1 MKIKEQ
7 YNEDDEYISEKSKSN
22 QRFVKISFLIFG
34 IGGLLAWNAILSDI
48 NFFINFLPRMDPPVY
63 FPFLNFFLNIIFQF
77 ILLFQP
83 KFMTYKKQLLISVMG
98 SAISLILLPL
108 FVLLLKRD
116 SDINVI
122 ITGIMILLQGLL
134 NAVCQSSFFGLVSY
148 FPIDMI
154 VSMSTGQ
161 GVAGILMNTIQYLV
175 LIFIGDTNLKNSQE
189 KNDIIVKKGGIIF
202 FSISV
207 IIILICFL
215 FIILVYRNNYFRKQ
229 LLLSGE
235 YGKVKKNEAENLIL
249 KEDDQYKYNK
259 PRQISFLELT
269 KLLLDVNI
277 LTTVLYLITFSLFP
291 GVCLKFKL
299 YSLTGG
305 FSSNT
310 IVSLYNIFDTIGR
323 SIVSYFQPTKLLI
336 YIVVLSRII
345 LLFILPLNYY
355 FECNN
360 YDINL
365 TSTILVISVILIAI
379 TNGFGS
385 SLLFGIAPTLVPDFI
400 KGKAGSSISFYLMI
414 GIFLG
419 TCSGIGMRSILGII
433 KGK

>member
-1 MKIKEQ
+1 MKT
-7 YNEDDEYISEKSKSN
+7 EDQHNDGDEFISEKAQSN
-22 QRFVKISFLIFG
+22 RRFVKISFLIFG

-108 FVLLLKRD
+108 FVILLPRN

-175 LIFIGDTNLKNSQE
+175 LIFIGDTNIKNSQE
-189 KNDIIVKKGGIIF
+189 KNDTIVKKGGIIF

-207 IIILICFL
+207 IIILICFF
-215 FIILVYRNNYFRKQ
+215 FIILVYRNNYFEKQ

-235 YGKVKKNEAENLIL
+235 YGKVKEKDAENLIL
-249 KEDDQYKYNK
+249 KDDDKYKYTK

-277 LTTVLYLITFSLFP
+277 LTSVLYLVTFALFP

-310 IVSLYNIFDTIGR
+310 IVSLYNIFDTFGR
-323 SIVSYFQPTKLLI
+323 SIVTFFQPTKILI
-336 YIVVLSRII
+336 YIVVLSRMI
-345 LLFILPLNYY
+345 LLFILPFNYY
-355 FECNN
+355 LECNS

-419 TCSGIGMRSILGII
+419 TCSGIGMRYILEII
-433 KGK
+433 KGI

>member
-77 ILLFQP
+77 IL
-83 KFMTYKKQLLISVMG
+83 FMTYKKQLLISVMG

-215 FIILVYRNNYFRKQ
+215 FIILVYI
-229 LLLSGE
+229 LLSGE
-235 YGKVKKNEAENLIL
+235 YGKIKKNDAENLIL
-249 KEDDQYKYNK
+249 KDEDQNKYNK

-277 LTTVLYLITFSLFP
+277 LTSILYLVTFALFP
-291 GVCLKFKL
+291 GVCLKFKF

-360 YDINL
+360 YDINF

-419 TCSGIGMRSILGII
+419 TCSGIGMRYILEII
-433 KGK
+433 KGI

>member
-1 MKIKEQ
+1 MKT
-7 YNEDDEYISEKSKSN
+7 EDQHNDGDEFISEKAQSN
-22 QRFVKISFLIFG
+22 RKFVKNTFLIFG
-34 IGGLLAWNAILSDI
+34 IGGLLSWNAILSDI
-48 NFFINFLPRMDPPVY
+48 NFFINFIPRMDPPVY

-108 FVLLLKRD
+108 FVILLPRD

-175 LIFIGDTNLKNSQE
+175 LIFIGDTNIKNSQE
-189 KNDIIVKKGGIIF
+189 KNDTIVKKGGIIF

-215 FIILVYRNNYFRKQ
+215 FIILVYRNNYFEKK

-235 YGKVKKNEAENLIL
+235 YGKIKEKDAENLIL
-249 KEDDQYKYNK
+249 KDDEQYKYTK
-259 PRQISFLELT
+259 PRQISFFELT

-277 LTTVLYLITFSLFP
+277 LTSVLYLVTFALFP

-310 IVSLYNIFDTIGR
+310 IVSLYNIFDTFGR
-323 SIVSYFQPTKLLI
+323 SIVSFFQPTKILI
-336 YIVVLSRII
+336 YIVVLSRMI
-345 LLFILPLNYY
+345 LLFILPFNYY
-355 FECNN
+355 LECNN

-419 TCSGIGMRSILGII
+419 TCSGIGMRYILEII
-433 KGK
+433 KGI

>member
-1 MKIKEQ
+1 
-7 YNEDDEYISEKSKSN
+7 
-22 QRFVKISFLIFG
+22 
-34 IGGLLAWNAILSDI
+34 
-48 NFFINFLPRMDPPVY
+48 
-63 FPFLNFFLNIIFQF
+63 
-77 ILLFQP
+77 
-83 KFMTYKKQLLISVMG
+83 
-98 SAISLILLPL
+98 
-108 FVLLLKRD
+108 
-116 SDINVI
+116 
-122 ITGIMILLQGLL
+122 MILLQGLL

-148 FPIDMI
+148 FPIEMI

-175 LIFIGDTNLKNSQE
+175 LFFIGDTSLKNTQE
-189 KNDIIVKKGGIIF
+189 ENDSIVKKGGIIF

-207 IIILICFL
+207 IIILICFI
-215 FIILVYRNNYFRKQ
+215 FIILVYKNNYFRKK

-235 YGKVKKNEAENLIL
+235 YGKIKKNDVENLIL
-249 KEDDQYKYNK
+249 KDEDQNKYNK

-277 LTTVLYLITFSLFP
+277 LTSILYLVTFALFP
-291 GVCLKFKL
+291 GVCLKFKF

-323 SIVSYFQPTKLLI
+323 SVVSYFQPTKLLI

>member
-1 MKIKEQ
+1 
-7 YNEDDEYISEKSKSN
+7 
-22 QRFVKISFLIFG
+22 
-34 IGGLLAWNAILSDI
+34 
-48 NFFINFLPRMDPPVY
+48 
-63 FPFLNFFLNIIFQF
+63 
-77 ILLFQP
+77 
-83 KFMTYKKQLLISVMG
+83 
-98 SAISLILLPL
+98 
-108 FVLLLKRD
+108 
-116 SDINVI
+116 
-122 ITGIMILLQGLL
+122 
-134 NAVCQSSFFGLVSY
+134 
-148 FPIDMI
+148 
-154 VSMSTGQ
+154 MSTGQ

-360 YDINL
+360 YDINF

-419 TCSGIGMRSILGII
+419 TCSGIGMRYILEII
-433 KGK
+433 KGI

>member
-1 MKIKEQ
+1 MKT
-7 YNEDDEYISEKSKSN
+7 EDQHNDGDEFISEKAQSN
-22 QRFVKISFLIFG
+22 RKFVKISFLIFG
-34 IGGLLAWNAILSDI
+34 IGGLLSWNAILSDI

-98 SAISLILLPL
+98 SAISLIFLPL
-108 FVLLLKRD
+108 FVILLPRD

-175 LIFIGDTNLKNSQE
+175 LIFIGDTNIKNSQE
-189 KNDIIVKKGGIIF
+189 KNDTIVKKGGIIF

-215 FIILVYRNNYFRKQ
+215 FIILVYRNNYFEKK

-235 YGKVKKNEAENLIL
+235 YGKIKEKDAENLIL
-249 KEDDQYKYNK
+249 KDDEQYKYTK

-277 LTTVLYLITFSLFP
+277 FTSVLYLVTFALFP

-310 IVSLYNIFDTIGR
+310 IVSLYNIFDTFGR
-323 SIVSYFQPTKLLI
+323 SIVSFFQPTKILI
-336 YIVVLSRII
+336 YIVVLSRMI
-345 LLFILPLNYY
+345 LLFILPFNYY
-355 FECNN
+355 LECNN

-419 TCSGIGMRSILGII
+419 TCSGIGMRYILEII
-433 KGK
+433 KGI